1 MRYSILFL
9 AVLPFL
15 GSAEPEKDNFYSDR
29 QRGWFWFETESE
41 PDEEEKAAIQE
52 PIAPPDE
59 SQTKE
64 PQEITLDIE
73 WLRENIDRLRDVAI
87 EQPSKE
93 NLASFAYAQR
103 LMLDYS
109 TRFSTKMMEFIEA
122 EPALDENQRRP
133 TTTVGLSM
141 FRDETKKGISNA
153 LTAVVEKAHIWFF
166 YRSDCGFCH
175 KQLPILKELQYR
187 HGVKIL
193 AVSMDGK
200 QLPGMEDFEHVNDYG
215 LTVSKRL
222 KVVAT
227 PTMFLVGNNNE
238 FFYPLTRGLEALPK
252 LEDRLILAARETN
265 LINEQQYAKAQ
276 SVREINVFE
285 NKQGNIV
292 VDKEQLEQDP
302 GYLADVLRAKLLG
315 QTTPLDESK

>member
-1 MRYSILFL
+1 MRYSLLLL
-9 AVLPFL
+9 ALLPL
-15 GSAEPEKDNFYSDR
+15 LSSGEPESKNFYSDR
-29 QRGWFWFETESE
+29 ERGWFWFEVEPEPTEEDEAIPESSTQSNKSVKSE
-41 PDEEEKAAIQE
+41 PKN
-52 PIAPPDE
+52 
-59 SQTKE
+59 
-64 PQEITLDIE
+64 ITLDIE
-73 WLRENIDRLRDVAI
+73 WLRNNIDRLRDTAI
-87 EQPSKE
+87 ETPSKE

-109 TRFSTKMMEFIEA
+109 TRFSTKMMEFIET

-141 FRDETKKGISNA
+141 FRDQTKRGISEA
-153 LTAVVEKAHIWFF
+153 LTAVIQNAHIWFF

-175 KQLPILKELQYR
+175 KQLPILQELQHR

-200 QLPGMEDFEHVNDYG
+200 QIPGMEGFQHVNDYG
-215 LTVSKRL
+215 LKVSKRL

-227 PTMFLVGNNNE
+227 PTMFLVGNNKE

-252 LEDRLILAARETN
+252 IEDRLILAARETK
-265 LINEQQYAKAQ
+265 LIDEQQYAKAQ

-285 NKQGNIV
+285 NKKGNIV
-292 VDKEQLEQDP
+292 VDKEQLEKDP

-315 QTTPLDESK
+315 QTSPLNESE